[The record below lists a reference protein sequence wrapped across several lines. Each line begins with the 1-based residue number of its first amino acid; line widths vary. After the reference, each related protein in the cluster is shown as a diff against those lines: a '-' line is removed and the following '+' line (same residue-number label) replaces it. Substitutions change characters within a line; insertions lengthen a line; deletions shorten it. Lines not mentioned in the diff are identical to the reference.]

1 MCVQDA
7 HTRRGKPAES
17 SAAARFL
24 DSFRLIAA
32 SPYLRHLCAF
42 LTLNYVVSSFFYF
55 ERSLVV
61 AAAARD
67 AVGRTRM
74 FAAINSASGAVIA
87 VVQASEH
94 KGGHGLERA
103 LTSAAHGEGPVPC
116 GWQSHVALE

>member
-1 MCVQDA
+1 MACACGQDVNP
-7 HTRRGKPAES
+7 RRGKRAE
-17 SAAARFL
+17 AAAAHFL

-87 VVQASEH
+87 VVQV
-94 KGGHGLERA
+94 R
-103 LTSAAHGEGPVPC
+103 TR
-116 GWQSHVALE
+116 WQNTAYTR